1 MNYLSVSK
9 PILKIFKLKVL
20 QICKTFILRNFYF
33 IIDQYDLCQMIDTKY
48 RARANIL
55 KMCKRYVGQADFHTN
70 SKEIFVAPSRHSARF
85 PTKIP
90 QELVISNHFPFH
102 IRLHIF
108 NILALALY

>member
-1 MNYLSVSK
+1 
-9 PILKIFKLKVL
+9 
-20 QICKTFILRNFYF
+20 
-33 IIDQYDLCQMIDTKY
+33 MIDTKY